1 MMTSNR
7 SLKICFSAGESSG
20 DSHAANLYLELRKD
34 FSKFKAIGMGGAKMS
49 QAGISLCFD
58 SSKIAVIGAIEVLK
72 HYFEIR
78 HAMKKMQNL
87 LLNERPDLLICVD
100 YKEFN
105 YQLAKFAKKHGI
117 KVLFYV
123 SPQVWAWRKNRV
135 TKYGAVIDMMAVI
148 FPFETEYYEAKKVPV
163 RYVGHPSIDKVIPEY
178 TKAQAIQNFGLNSNT
193 PIIGLV
199 AGSRVNEIKRLL
211 PVMLEAAQKLQIDFP
226 AAQFVLP
233 QADSLSDSLIQNY
246 LSCANVNVTVI
257 KNQPYDVMQCC
268 DAIMTCSGTA
278 TLEIAL
284 LGIPMVICYRLNS
297 LTYFLGKLLVKTRFI
312 GLPNIIFGE
321 SIVRELIQNEATA
334 QNLAL
339 EIHRFLTNK
348 EAAQNCRT
356 DLDCVREKLGQGGGI
371 QNMAQLVK
379 EMLNAEKN
387 AL

>member
-1 MMTSNR
+1 MTSNR
-7 SLKICFSAGESSG
+7 SFKICFSAGESSG
-20 DSHAANLYLELRKD
+20 DSHAANLYLELKKD
-34 FSKFKAIGMGGAKMS
+34 FPKLQAIGMGGAKMS
-49 QAGISLCFD
+49 QAGISLCYD
-58 SSKIAVIGAIEVLK
+58 SSKIAVIGAVEVIK

-78 HAMKKMQNL
+78 LAMKTMQNL

-105 YQLAKFAKKHGI
+105 YQLAKFAKKNGI

-135 TKYGAVIDMMAVI
+135 KKYGAVIDMMAVI
-148 FPFETEYYEAKKVPV
+148 FPFETAYYDAEKVPV
-163 RYVGHPSIDKVIPEY
+163 RYVGHPSIDKVVPKF
-178 TKAQAIQNFGLNSNT
+178 TKAQAIQNFGLNSNS

-211 PVMLEAAQKLQIDFP
+211 PVMLQAARKLRIDFP
-226 AAQFVLP
+226 TAQFILP
-233 QADSLSDSLIQNY
+233 QADSLPDSLIQNY
-246 LSCANVNVTVI
+246 LNHTNLNVTVI

-321 SIVRELIQNEATA
+321 GIVRELIQNEATS

-339 EIHRFLTNK
+339 EIRRFLTDK
-348 EAAQNCRT
+348 EAVQNCRA
-356 DLDCVREKLGQGGGI
+356 DLEIVREKLGQGGGI
-371 QNMAQLVK
+371 QNMAQVVK
-379 EMLNAEKN
+379 DMLHA
-387 AL
+387 

>member
-1 MMTSNR
+1 MSSNR
-7 SLKICFSAGESSG
+7 SFKICFSAGESSG
-20 DSHAANLYLELRKD
+20 DSHAANLYLELKKD
-34 FSKFKAIGMGGAKMS
+34 FPKLNAIGMGGAKMS

-58 SSKIAVIGAIEVLK
+58 SSKIAVIGAVEVIK

-78 HAMKKMQNL
+78 HAMKTMQSL

-105 YQLAKFAKKHGI
+105 YQLAKFAKQNGI

-135 TKYGAVIDMMAVI
+135 KKYGAVIDMMAVI
-148 FPFETEYYEAKKVPV
+148 FPFETAYYEAEKVPV
-163 RYVGHPSIDKVIPEY
+163 RYVGHPSIDKVIPKF
-178 TKAQAIQNFGLNSNT
+178 TKTQAIENFGLNPDA

-211 PVMLEAAQKLQIDFP
+211 PVMLQAAQKLKTDFP
-226 AAQFVLP
+226 TAQFILP
-233 QADSLSDSLIQNY
+233 QADSLPDSLIQNY
-246 LSCANVNVTVI
+246 LNHANLNVTVI

-297 LTYFLGKLLVKTRFI
+297 LTYFLGKMLVKTRFI

-321 SIVRELIQNEATA
+321 SIVRELIQNDATA

-339 EIHRFLTNK
+339 EIHRFLTDK
-348 EAAQNCRT
+348 EAVQNCRA
-356 DLDCVREKLGQGGGI
+356 DLEIVREKLGQGGGI
-371 QNMAQLVK
+371 QNMAQVVK
-379 EMLNAEKN
+379 EMLHA
-387 AL
+387 

>member
-1 MMTSNR
+1 MPSNR
-7 SLKICFSAGESSG
+7 SLKICLSAGESSG
-20 DSHAANLYLELRKD
+20 DSHAANLYLELKKQ
-34 FSKFKAIGMGGAKMS
+34 FPKLHAIGMGGAKMS
-49 QAGISLCFD
+49 QAGISLCYD
-58 SSKIAVIGAIEVLK
+58 SSQIAVIGAVEVIK
-72 HYFEIR
+72 HYVEIR
-78 HAMKKMQNL
+78 RALKKMQAL

-105 YQLAKFAKKHGI
+105 YQLAKFAKQNGI

-135 TKYGAVIDMMAVI
+135 KKYGAVIDMMAVI
-148 FPFETEYYEAKKVPV
+148 FPFETAYYEAENVPV
-163 RYVGHPSIDKVIPEY
+163 RYVGHPSVDKVIP
-178 TKAQAIQNFGLNSNT
+178 KLSKSDALKQFNLDSNA

-199 AGSRVNEIKRLL
+199 AGSRANEIKRLL
-211 PVMLEAAQKLQIDFP
+211 PVMLEAAQKLKTDFP
-226 AAQFVLP
+226 NVQFILP
-233 QADSLSDSLIQNY
+233 QADSLPDSLIQNY
-246 LSCANVNVTVI
+246 LTRAKVNVTVI

-297 LTYFLGKLLVKTRFI
+297 LTYFLGKMLVKTRFI

-321 SIVRELIQNEATA
+321 SIVRELIQHAATA
-334 QNLAL
+334 QNLAT
-339 EIHRFLTNK
+339 EITHFLTNK

-356 DLDCVREKLGQGGGI
+356 DLEVVREKLGQGGGI

-379 EMLNAEKN
+379 EMLHA
-387 AL
+387 

>member
-1 MMTSNR
+1 MPSNR
-7 SLKICFSAGESSG
+7 SLKICLSAGESSG
-20 DSHAANLYLELRKD
+20 DSHAANLYLELKKQ
-34 FSKFKAIGMGGAKMS
+34 FPKLHAIGMGGAKMS
-49 QAGISLCFD
+49 QAGISLCYD
-58 SSKIAVIGAIEVLK
+58 SSQIAVIGAVEVIK
-72 HYFEIR
+72 HYVEIR
-78 HAMKKMQNL
+78 RALKKMQEL

-105 YQLAKFAKKHGI
+105 YQLAKFAKQNGI

-135 TKYGAVIDMMAVI
+135 KKYGAVIDMMAVI
-148 FPFETEYYEAKKVPV
+148 FPFETAYYEAENVPV
-163 RYVGHPSIDKVIPEY
+163 RYVGHPSVDKVIP
-178 TKAQAIQNFGLNSNT
+178 KLSKSDALKQFNLDSNA

-199 AGSRVNEIKRLL
+199 AGSRANEIKRLL
-211 PVMLEAAQKLQIDFP
+211 PVMLEAAQKLKTDFP
-226 AAQFVLP
+226 TAQFILP
-233 QADSLSDSLIQNY
+233 QADSLPDSLIQNY
-246 LSCANVNVTVI
+246 LTRAKVNVTVI

-297 LTYFLGKLLVKTRFI
+297 LTYFLGKMLVKTRFI

-321 SIVRELIQNEATA
+321 SIVRELIQHAATA
-334 QNLAL
+334 QNLAT
-339 EIHRFLTNK
+339 EITHFLTNK

-356 DLDCVREKLGQGGGI
+356 DLEVVREKLGQGGGI

-379 EMLNAEKN
+379 EMLHA
-387 AL
+387 

>member
-1 MMTSNR
+1 MSSNK
-7 SLKICFSAGESSG
+7 SIKICFSAGESSG
-20 DSHAANLYLELRKD
+20 DSHAANLYLELKKSN
-34 FSKFKAIGMGGAKMS
+34 SKLNAIGMGGAKMS

-58 SSKIAVIGAIEVLK
+58 SSKIAVIGVVEVIK

-78 HAMKKMQNL
+78 RALKIMQNL

-105 YQLAKFAKKHGI
+105 YQLAKFAKKNGI

-135 TKYGAVIDMMAVI
+135 KKYGAVIDMMALI
-148 FPFETEYYEAKKVPV
+148 FPFETAYYEAENVPV
-163 RYVGHPSIDKVIPEY
+163 RYVGHPSVDKVIPKF
-178 TKAQAIQNFGLNSNT
+178 TKTQAIQNFGLSENA

-211 PVMLEAAQKLQIDFP
+211 PVMLEAAKKLKTDFP
-226 AAQFVLP
+226 TAQFILP
-233 QADSLSDSLIQNY
+233 QADSLLDSLIQNY
-246 LSCANVNVTVI
+246 LNQANVKVTVI
-257 KNQPYDVMQCC
+257 KNAPYDVMQCC

-284 LGIPMVICYRLNS
+284 LGIPMVICYRLNP
-297 LTYFLGKLLVKTRFI
+297 LTYCLGKMLVKTRFI

-321 SIVRELIQNEATA
+321 AIVRELIQHEATA
-334 QNLAL
+334 KNLAT
-339 EIHRFLTNK
+339 EIRRFLIDK
-348 EAAQNCRT
+348 EAVQNCRA
-356 DLDCVREKLGQGGGI
+356 DLEIVREKLGQGGGI

-379 EMLNAEKN
+379 EMLDA
-387 AL
+387 

>member
-1 MMTSNR
+1 MASNP
-7 SLKICFSAGESSG
+7 SFKICFSAGESSG
-20 DSHAANLYLELRKD
+20 DSHAANLYLELKKN
-34 FSKFKAIGMGGAKMS
+34 FPKLNAIGMGGAKMS
-49 QAGISLCFD
+49 QAGISLCYD
-58 SSKIAVIGAIEVLK
+58 SSKIAVIGAVEVIK

-78 HAMKKMQNL
+78 LAMKTMQDL

-105 YQLAKFAKKHGI
+105 YQLAKFAKKNGI

-123 SPQVWAWRKNRV
+123 SPQVWAWRKDRV
-135 TKYGAVIDMMAVI
+135 KKYGAVIDMMAVI
-148 FPFETEYYEAKKVPV
+148 FPFETDYYEAEKVPV
-163 RYVGHPSIDKVIPEY
+163 RYVGHPSIDKVIPKF
-178 TKAQAIQNFGLNSNT
+178 TKAQAIQNFGLNSNA

-211 PVMLEAAQKLQIDFP
+211 PVMLQAAQKLTLDFP
-226 AAQFVLP
+226 NIQFILP
-233 QADSLSDSLIQNY
+233 QADSLPDSLIQNY
-246 LSCANVNVTVI
+246 LNRVNLPVIVI

-321 SIVRELIQNEATA
+321 GIVRELIQNEATA

-339 EIHRFLTNK
+339 EISRFLTNK
-348 EAAQNCRT
+348 EVVQNCRA
-356 DLDCVREKLGQGGGI
+356 DLEIVREKLGQGGGI

-379 EMLNAEKN
+379 EMLDV
-387 AL
+387 